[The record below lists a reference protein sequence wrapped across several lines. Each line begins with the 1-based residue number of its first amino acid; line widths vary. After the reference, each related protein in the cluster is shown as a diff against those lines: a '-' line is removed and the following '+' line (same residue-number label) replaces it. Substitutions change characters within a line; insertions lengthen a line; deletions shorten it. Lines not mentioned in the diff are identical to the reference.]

1 MRKLLLWNIHL
12 HSNQSYQI
20 SLQDA
25 EPWFIYIQPILWT
38 EGSFGGCC
46 RGSGTRASIELI
58 KIKTLCAMLYTFLAS
73 DQLHH
78 HFLLIYPALAW
89 EGHGC
94 WPNCL
99 IPCQAHGR
107 SCWVSVQYYSF
118 CFHLRLAWLLHHFRS
133 EPADRRQIFIFPSFS
148 VTPIFKYIDTS
159 LKVREFRHSWQIN
172 KF

>member
-12 HSNQSYQI
+12 HSNQSYQK

-25 EPWFIYIQPILWT
+25 EPWLWT

-46 RGSGTRASIELI
+46 RGSGTRVGVVLF
-58 KIKTLCAMLYTFLAS
+58 KGKTFCTMPYCFPVP

-133 EPADRRQIFIFPSFS
+133 EPADGRQIFIFPFFS
-148 VTPIFKYIDTS
+148 VTLIFKYIDTS
-159 LKVREFRHSWQIN
+159 LKGREFHHSRKI
-172 KF
+172 F